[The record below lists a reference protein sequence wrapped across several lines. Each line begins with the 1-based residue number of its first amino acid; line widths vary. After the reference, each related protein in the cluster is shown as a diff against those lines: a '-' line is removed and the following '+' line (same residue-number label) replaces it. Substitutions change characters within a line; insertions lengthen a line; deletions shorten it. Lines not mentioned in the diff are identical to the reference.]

1 MLLEDPVIKQ
11 YARSLTVTQY
21 HALVDRGLMTERV
34 ELLEGAIVEK
44 MPQSPLHAFL
54 VIVLAQWLQK
64 AISGNRHLRTEK
76 PITCL
81 YSVPEPDLA
90 IVRGQAQDY
99 LLTHPDTAELVVE
112 IAVSSVVIDRRKA
125 AIYAAAGVGEYWI
138 MLPETRQVEVHS
150 GLANAQYTLRRLFS
164 EGQAVRSEMLPAFEV
179 RLEEIFP
186 R

>member
-21 HALVDRGLMTERV
+21 HALVDRGLITERV
-34 ELLEGAIVEK
+34 ELLEGAIVAK
-44 MPQSPLHAFL
+44 MPQSPLRAFL
-54 VIVLAQWLQK
+54 AFVLSQCLQK

-90 IVRGQAQDY
+90 VVQGLAQDY
-99 LLTHPDTAELVVE
+99 VQAHPNTAELIIE
-112 IAVSSVVIDRRKA
+112 IAVSSAEIDRRKA
-125 AIYAAAGVGEYWI
+125 LIYATAGVTEYWI
-138 MLPETRQVEVHS
+138 VLPENHQIEVHT
-150 GLANAQYTLRRLFS
+150 GLANAQYINRHLFS
-164 EGQAVRSEMLPAFEV
+164 AGQTVRSQALPAFEV
-179 RLEEIFP
+179 ELDALFP